1 MKSVLC
7 VIPNPFDATSFYRGW
22 GPLSHL
28 RKIMPDTK
36 FVEAMNVNYVTMMMH
51 DALFIQR
58 PTEQKHVELIMLAKK
73 CNVPVWV
80 DYDDNLF
87 EVPIYNPQYAYYQRS
102 EVRENIRNCLSLANL
117 VTVSTDKLRDALDIY
132 MDGEIAIVPNGFPD
146 HIIDPFAEKHPRK
159 NIISWRGSATHSE
172 DLKEL
177 HHSIVALSWATE
189 KDWSWAFFGDIDYK
203 THELLI
209 DRKAR
214 FKIIPTLEPIDYLR
228 YIHSVGAAIHVV
240 PLADNVFNRCK
251 SNISWIEGQY
261 AGSICITPKFM
272 DCDDLDAFKY
282 TDNIHS
288 KLIEAIAGQYPT
300 IIGAEINLLSVENQK
315 RLNLLE
321 GLF

>member
-28 RKIMPDTK
+28 RRIMPDTK

-58 PTEQKHVELIMLAKK
+58 PTEQKHVELIMLAVK
-73 CNVPVWV
+73 CNIPVWV

-87 EVPIYNPQYAYYQRS
+87 EVPIYNPQYAYYQR
-102 EVRENIRNCLSLANL
+102 EDTRRNIANCLGLADL
-117 VTVSTDKLRDALDIY
+117 VTVSTKRLSDAVDKYVHNKI
-132 MDGEIAIVPNGFPD
+132 EVIPNGFPD
-146 HIIDPFAEKHPRK
+146 HILDPFAKKVDRK
-159 NIISWRGSATHSE
+159 NIISWRGSSTHSE

-189 KDWSWAFFGDIDYK
+189 KDWAWVFFGDIDYK
-203 THELLI
+203 THELLK
-209 DRKAR
+209 DRKAP
-214 FKIIPTLEPIDYLR
+214 FHIVPTQEPIDYLKS
-228 YIHSVGAAIHVV
+228 IHSLGAAIHVV
-240 PLADNVFNRCK
+240 PLVDNAFNRCK

-261 AGSICITPKFM
+261 AGSVCITPKFM
-272 DCDDLDAFKY
+272 ECDDLDAFKY

-300 IIGAEINLLSVENQK
+300 ILGAEINLLSVENQK

-321 GLF
+321 ELF